1 MRISPRAERLRKSLI
16 GKLDSL
22 RTLISGAIES
32 LEENPPVLAGAEM
45 FLVTN
50 LQPVRQDVD
59 KLEEVMA
66 RDEKINTIF
75 EEDDE
80 DES

>member
-59 KLEEVMA
+59 KLEEVMV

-80 DES
+80 DEP